1 MSKVS
6 IELDLSVVQEV
17 IHAKVAPAVET
28 ILARYD
34 IPALIEKELIAER
47 KAASPH
53 YMLMMM
59 DPAHHLPPYRVIDSV
74 ISVEIRKAA
83 ESYVKDDRVIAPP
96 LPEKSPL
103 LNEIPIP
110 AHQPVAQVGTQ
121 AGIRSVLP
129 DGPRPDGAERPLSD
143 SVPFRPASDASAPPA
158 PPPGLGGADDLLG
171 IPGFLRRT
179 ADNGVPA

>member
-47 KAASPH
+47 KAPRGDH
-53 YMLMMM
+53 YGMFMM
-59 DPAHHLPPYRVIDSV
+59 AHHALDLPPYRVIDSV

-83 ESYVKDDRVIAPP
+83 ESYVKDAIEADREKIEDAFKKMIRDNPSRLAQALLSSLENALANDWNFELKAIAEVKE
-96 LPEKSPL
+96 PE
-103 LNEIPIP
+103 
-110 AHQPVAQVGTQ
+110 
-121 AGIRSVLP
+121 R
-129 DGPRPDGAERPLSD
+129 DYRD
-143 SVPFRPASDASAPPA
+143 F
-158 PPPGLGGADDLLG
+158 
-171 IPGFLRRT
+171 
-179 ADNGVPA
+179 